1 MNYYISEGQVT
12 CTGFCEL
19 FFQVLRREKQR
30 GLRRGMNSSSAAAVL
45 MAQHGDVMGRAWS
58 MVSCRQGMQLLE
70 SSLPGTS
77 LECLS

>member
-1 MNYYISEGQVT
+1 
-12 CTGFCEL
+12 
-19 FFQVLRREKQR
+19 
-30 GLRRGMNSSSAAAVL
+30 MNSSSAAAVL
-45 MAQHGDVMGRAWS
+45 MAQHGDMMGRAWS